1 MNKQKV
7 AGIIAII
14 IALIGVIGGGSATN
28 WSFDLSTTN
37 IGQIGDNT
45 INNIIMNEFG
55 VDLDVFK
62 AMCNRGEVHAE
73 FEKYCI
79 LIP

>member
-1 MNKQKV
+1 MDKQKT

-14 IALIGVIGGGSATN
+14 LALIGIIGGGSATN
-28 WSFDLSTTN
+28 WSFDFSTTN
-37 IGQIGDNT
+37 IGQIGD

-55 VDLDVFK
+55 VDLDEFK
-62 AMCNRGEVHAE
+62 VMCNRGEVHTE